1 MNTALLTGSSLI
13 MSLISMS
20 FQVWLA
26 GRIGSA
32 GIGLYQLVVSVSFL
46 CTTFAI
52 SGVRFAATRLVSE
65 EIGREREQGISG
77 AMRRCFVYSA
87 LFGTAAFFVLHG
99 GAEMIGFL
107 WIGDARTVRSLRI
120 MAYAMPMVSLCSAMS
135 GYFTACGRVWKPTVV
150 HFFEQIITIALVALF
165 LVRSPAGD
173 IEKNCSA
180 VMLGTI
186 CGDAISFVM
195 MLLFY
200 LTDRGRHP
208 GNGKNDLRLTSRM
221 LRIAL
226 PLGVF
231 GLCAL
236 GAVNARAS
244 ARTARTQIGRFFG
257 RPRSVRL
264 RDDTG
269 NGHADNIVPGLL
281 SHGAQRTYDT
291 RAYRGTD
298 ARRARRDIAHGA
310 QLIKKGQRLF
320 ACRCPCDIHFCRQG
334 SG

>member
-65 EIGREREQGISG
+65 EIGHERERGISG

-87 LFGTAAFFVLHG
+87 LFGTAAFFVLHS

-107 WIGDARTVRSLRI
+107 WIGDARTVRSLHI

-150 HFFEQIITIALVALF
+150 HFFEQIITIALVAFF
-165 LVRSPAGD
+165 LVRSPTGD
-173 IEKNCSA
+173 IEKTAPPSCSERSA
-180 VMLGTI
+180 ATR
-186 CGDAISFVM
+186 
-195 MLLFY
+195 Y
-200 LTDRGRHP
+200 
-208 GNGKNDLRLTSRM
+208 
-221 LRIAL
+221 
-226 PLGVF
+226 PL
-231 GLCAL
+231 
-236 GAVNARAS
+236 S
-244 ARTARTQIGRFFG
+244 
-257 RPRSVRL
+257 
-264 RDDTG
+264 
-269 NGHADNIVPGLL
+269 
-281 SHGAQRTYDT
+281 
-291 RAYRGTD
+291 
-298 ARRARRDIAHGA
+298 
-310 QLIKKGQRLF
+310 
-320 ACRCPCDIHFCRQG
+320 
-334 SG
+334 